1 MSISQIP
8 LNSLFRHRLPHV
20 QVPKIANKKTPH
32 KCGATNSNNVNLLN
46 HYRPT
51 NSLRTRH
58 LIKN

>member
-8 LNSLFRHRLPHV
+8 LNSLFRHRFPHV
-20 QVPKIANKKTPH
+20 QTPKIANKKTPL
-32 KCGATNSNNVNLLN
+32 KRGATNRKNVIFLN